1 MGQNNA
7 SEHHAEMSVMQS
19 SFVHQIVHHCMGARA
34 TVQKVEDLLIRTQV
48 VAKLSKLQNP

>member
-7 SEHHAEMSVMQS
+7 SEHHAEMSVMLS
-19 SFVHQIVHHCMGARA
+19 SFIHQIVHHRMDVRA